1 MGRSL
6 INFKD
11 LGSKGKNY
19 LGLFSGIWGD
29 QCTIFR
35 EQESTDPLGGLMK
48 EISMYDNLS
57 E

>member
-11 LGSKGKNY
+11 LGSKGKKY
-19 LGLFSGIWGD
+19 LGHFSVIWGD